1 MALKHTFMTSDKILE
16 NLSASIGVNNLN
28 DMQQVTLTTAR
39 SECGDIMLY
48 SPTGSG
54 KTLAFLLP
62 CIEMINEV
70 QEEIQ
75 VIIIVPS
82 RELAIQ
88 IKDVTRAISP
98 CCINVTC
105 CYGGHNF
112 LDEARA
118 LQSLPHIVIAT
129 PGRLL
134 DHINRGTI
142 SLAHVRIMVLD
153 EFDKSLELGFASEMA
168 SIIEHV
174 PQECRNILTSATHIE
189 QMPPFVKLNN
199 PIFLDFCNNGA
210 LVTSTR
216 LAMWQVRVKSENSR
230 LDALLQ
236 LLMSLA
242 DERTIIFTN
251 YRDTAHEV
259 FTFLLKNNVS
269 AVLYHGA
276 LNQIDREKAVALFNN
291 GSAIVMVATDLASR
305 GLDITDVKHIIH
317 YQPPLS
323 EEVFIHRNGRTA
335 RVNECGNVYVMRT
348 PHDDTLPSFMPSLQD
363 YECKENRNTKKTSIT
378 TIFISAGRKEKIS
391 RGDIVGFILAGTHAI
406 SPGEIGKI
414 DIFDHYSLV
423 AVPSDATS
431 AIIKDLLPLRLKKQK
446 VKLSIAK
453 PVRY

>member
-1 MALKHTFMTSDKILE
+1 MTSDKILE

-98 CCINVTC
+98 SCINVTC

-230 LDALLQ
+230 LDALLK

-251 YRDTAHEV
+251 YRDTAHDV
-259 FTFLLKNNVS
+259 FTHLLKHNIP

-431 AIIKDLLPLRLKKQK
+431 AIIKDLLPLKLKKQK

>member
-1 MALKHTFMTSDKILE
+1 MTSDKILE

-62 CIEMINEV
+62 CVEMINEV

-98 CCINVTC
+98 SCINVTC

-230 LDALLQ
+230 LDALLK

-251 YRDTAHEV
+251 YRDTAHDV
-259 FTFLLKNNVS
+259 FTHLLKHNIP

-431 AIIKDLLPLRLKKQK
+431 AIIKDLLPLKLKKQK

>member
-1 MALKHTFMTSDKILE
+1 MTSDKILE

-62 CIEMINEV
+62 CVEMINEV

-98 CCINVTC
+98 SCINVTC

-230 LDALLQ
+230 LDALLK

-251 YRDTAHEV
+251 YRDTAHDV
-259 FTFLLKNNVS
+259 FTHLLKHNIP

-363 YECKENRNTKKTSIT
+363 YECRENRNTKKTSIT

-431 AIIKDLLPLRLKKQK
+431 AIIKDLLPLKLKKQK